1 MKKSEQKQAALELLA
16 DQAKAYNQDHDDA
29 YCEGRFRGIL
39 HAIETL
45 GYDTYYEIEEFKF
58 PYNLLEKPYLYFQDK

>member
-39 HAIETL
+39 HPIETL
-45 GYDTYYEIEEFKF
+45 GYDTYYEIE
-58 PYNLLEKPYLYFQDK
+58 NGQILAVGVDKLVKRF